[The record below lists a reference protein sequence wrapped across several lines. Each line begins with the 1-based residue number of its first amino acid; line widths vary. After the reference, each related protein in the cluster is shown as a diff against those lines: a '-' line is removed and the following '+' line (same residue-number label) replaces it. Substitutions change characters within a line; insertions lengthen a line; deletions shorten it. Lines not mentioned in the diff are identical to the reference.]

1 MSLSTSALVEPA
13 VLLYADVDD
22 EGGIP
27 SSPGD
32 KGGRSA

>member
-22 EGGIP
+22 DGIP